1 MTGTD
6 STPGTRP
13 LWAVE
18 VANWQELGPGRRRML
33 LAIAG
38 DLGAEWWG
46 GGRFQFGDSR
56 AAFQCIDLGR
66 QYGYRFRLV
75 LRRDL

>member
-1 MTGTD
+1 
-6 STPGTRP
+6 
-13 LWAVE
+13 
-18 VANWQELGPGRRRML
+18 ML

-56 AAFQCIDLGR
+56 AAFRCVDLGR
-66 QYGYRFRLV
+66 QYGYTFRLV

>member
-1 MTGTD
+1 VTGTD
-6 STPGTRP
+6 PAAGTRP
-13 LWAVE
+13 LWGVE
-18 VANWQELGPGRRRML
+18 VANWDELGPGRRRMV

-46 GGRFQFGDSR
+46 GGRLQFGGSR
-56 AAFQCIDLGR
+56 AAFQCVDEGR
-66 QYGYRFRLV
+66 QYGFTFRLV